1 MTCVACG
8 SAPKPMFAVKHSGFE
23 SLVRA
28 YSSELYRYAYWLC
41 RDRFTAEDLVQE
53 TFARAWK
60 SWDDLRDDKAAK
72 SWLYTILRNEH
83 ARLFERKRLDIDDA
97 QELDEL
103 VDPAGRD
110 PAQQLDLR
118 DAVHTLPPAYR
129 EPLLL
134 QAIGG
139 YSCAEIAQM
148 MNLTEG
154 AVMTR
159 LTRARIALRR
169 AGGSVAA
176 RKGGTR

>member
-1 MTCVACG
+1 
-8 SAPKPMFAVKHSGFE
+8 MFTTNQSRFE

-28 YSSELYRYAYWLC
+28 CSSELYRYGYWLC

-60 SWDDLRDDKAAK
+60 SWDDLRDDKAAR

-83 ARLFERKRLDIDDA
+83 ARLFERKRLDIDDD
-97 QELDEL
+97 QELD
-103 VDPAGRD
+103 DIIDCSGRD
-110 PAQQLDLR
+110 PAQELELR
-118 DAVHTLPPAYR
+118 DALHALPPPYR

-134 QAIGG
+134 QTIGG
-139 YSCAEIAQM
+139 YSCAEIAEIM
-148 MNLTEG
+148 KLTEG

-169 AGGSVAA
+169 ADAGTPA
-176 RKGGTR
+176 RKGVAR